1 MEQQG
6 PIRLLAVE
14 TSSSVA
20 GAAVVVGGKL
30 AAEEYLDH
38 RLTHSEVILPM
49 VDRVLGGACVSTKEI
64 TALAVD
70 VGPGSFTGVRIG
82 VCLANGM
89 AAALGVPVVAV
100 DALEAMAWLFPA
112 FSGVVCPL
120 LDARKDQVYAAA
132 FCCKNGEP
140 VELGERFAGSVGE
153 FLPALRACGEELLFV
168 GDGAAA
174 QKELLR
180 AEFPKARFAP
190 CHLDRPRAS
199 AVAAAALAKLER
211 GGTVREAMPLYL
223 KKPQA
228 ERMKYGD

>member
-49 VDRVLGGACVSTKEI
+49 VDRTLGGACVSTKEI

-100 DALEAMAWLFPA
+100 DALEAMY
-112 FSGVVCPL
+112 
-120 LDARKDQVYAAA
+120 RT
-132 FCCKNGEP
+132 
-140 VELGERFAGSVGE
+140 R
-153 FLPALRACGEELLFV
+153 
-168 GDGAAA
+168 
-174 QKELLR
+174 QK
-180 AEFPKARFAP
+180 
-190 CHLDRPRAS
+190 
-199 AVAAAALAKLER
+199 
-211 GGTVREAMPLYL
+211 
-223 KKPQA
+223 
-228 ERMKYGD
+228 